1 MMDLHIYNTLTR
13 QKELFVPIDPKLI
26 TVYSCGP
33 TVYSDPH
40 VGNLRYFTF
49 C

>member
-1 MMDLHIYNTLTR
+1 MDFQIYNTLTR
-13 QKELFVPIDPKLI
+13 NKELFTPIDPKLVS
-26 TVYSCGP
+26 VYSCGP

-40 VGNLRYFTF
+40 VGNLRYFAF